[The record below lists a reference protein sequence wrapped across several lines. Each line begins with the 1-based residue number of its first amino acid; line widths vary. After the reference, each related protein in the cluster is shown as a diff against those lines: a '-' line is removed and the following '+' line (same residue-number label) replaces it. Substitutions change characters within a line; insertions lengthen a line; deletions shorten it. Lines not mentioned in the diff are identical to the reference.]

1 VVDTPQKKVIK
12 TFIKEP
18 TDDHMRISLTT
29 DDKPIYKSITRKLGF
44 KHNLYIFHL
53 MKSFSKT
60 FDSEYKE
67 VKL

>member
-1 VVDTPQKKVIK
+1 
-12 TFIKEP
+12 
-18 TDDHMRISLTT
+18 MRISLTT